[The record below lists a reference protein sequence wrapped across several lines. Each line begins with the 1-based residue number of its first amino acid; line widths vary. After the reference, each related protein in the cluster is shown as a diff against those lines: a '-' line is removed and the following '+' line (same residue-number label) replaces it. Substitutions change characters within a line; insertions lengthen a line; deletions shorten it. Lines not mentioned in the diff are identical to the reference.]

1 MKMNF
6 KQIISL
12 SYDALREKKGRSALT
27 ILMIVVGAALLVAV
41 NGMSAGSAAFVDKQV
56 GSLAPNVIF
65 VAPGSQTKT
74 FQEAPGLST
83 SSPKL
88 PFTEQVVNRIKSL
101 PFVKDVFP
109 GYAAQVHLNVNE
121 YTVNS
126 NVFAVDPRV
135 VFIISP
141 TLTLNP
147 GSKIE
152 PDNTNAV
159 LVGYHIANP
168 PGYPHNPI
176 IKVGQTI
183 TIRYGNANKNLLVTG
198 VMQEAGSSNVDN
210 IVAINKITGNS
221 LFNKQGRYD
230 LLIVFAR
237 TGGDVT
243 TVVHEMNSLY
253 GSMSFGITTPAA
265 IIETQKHTQ
274 AGSASFALEV
284 GYIALMASGIG
295 VVTTLWTS
303 VNERTKEIGTMKAI
317 GAKPLF
323 ILAMFLSDA
332 IIIGITGSIIGIA
345 SGIGLTYLLAVSG
358 SSGGGTYIDPI
369 FIPSDLIRTWILTLI
384 ISLAAGIFPAW
395 KASRLSPLEALRS
408 S

>member
-1 MKMNF
+1 MKLNF

-12 SYDALREKKGRSALT
+12 SYDAVRERKGRSALT
-27 ILMIVVGAALLVAV
+27 ILMIVVGAALVVAI
-41 NGMSAGSAAFVDKQV
+41 NGMSAGSAAFIDKQV
-56 GSLAPNVIF
+56 GSLAPNVMF
-65 VAPGSQTKT
+65 VAPGSQTNT

-83 SSPKL
+83 SSPRL
-88 PFTEQVVNRIKSL
+88 IFNDQVVHRIKSL

-109 GYAAQVHLNVNE
+109 GFASQVQLDING

-126 NVFAVDPRV
+126 NVFAIDPKV

-141 TLTLNP
+141 TLTLYP
-147 GSKIE
+147 GSKVE
-152 PDNTNAV
+152 NNDPDGV

-168 PGYPHNPI
+168 PGYPYNPL

-183 TIRYGNANKNLLVTG
+183 TVNHGNTHRHFRVIG
-198 VMQEAGSSNVDN
+198 VMKEAGNGNVDQ
-210 IVAINKITGNS
+210 IVAINRSTGNL

-230 LLIVFAR
+230 MMIVFAR
-237 TGGDVT
+237 SGGDVA
-243 TVVHEMNSLY
+243 TVAHEMTSLY

-265 IIETQKHTQ
+265 IIQAQKHTQ
-274 AGSASFALEV
+274 SGSASFTLEI

-323 ILAMFLSDA
+323 ILTMFLSDA
-332 IIIGITGSIIGIA
+332 IIIGITGSIIGIVG
-345 SGIGLTYLLAVSG
+345 GIGLTYLLAVSG
-358 SSGGGTYIDPI
+358 ASGGGTYIAPI
-369 FIPSDLIRTWILTLI
+369 FIPSDLIRVWILTLI

-408 S
+408 I

>member
-12 SYDALREKKGRSALT
+12 SYDAVRERKGRSALT
-27 ILMIVVGAALLVAV
+27 ILMIVVGAALVVAI
-41 NGMSAGSAAFVDKQV
+41 NGMSAGSAAFIDKQV
-56 GSLAPNVIF
+56 GRLAPNVMF
-65 VAPGSQTKT
+65 VAPGSQTNT

-83 SSPKL
+83 SSPRL
-88 PFTEQVVNRIKSL
+88 PFNDQLVNRIKSL
-101 PFVKDVFP
+101 PFVKDVIPEF
-109 GYAAQVHLNVNE
+109 AAQVHLNVNG
-121 YTVNS
+121 YIVNS
-126 NVFAVDPRV
+126 NMIATTPSIVFT
-135 VFIISP
+135 ISP

-147 GSKIE
+147 GSKIDDNN
-152 PDNTNAV
+152 PDAV
-159 LVGYHIANP
+159 IVGYHIANP
-168 PGYPHNPI
+168 PGFAYNPL

-183 TIRYGNANKNLLVTG
+183 TVNYGNTYRHFRVTG
-198 VMQEAGSSNVDN
+198 VMKEAGNGNVDQ
-210 IVAINKITGNS
+210 IVAINRNTGNIF
-221 LFNKQGRYD
+221 FNKQGHYD
-230 LLIVFAR
+230 ELVVFAR
-237 TGGDVT
+237 TGGDVA
-243 TVVHEMNSLY
+243 TVAHEMTSLF
-253 GSMSFGITTPAA
+253 GNMSFGITTPAA
-265 IIETQKHTQ
+265 IIQAQKHTQ
-274 AGSASFALEV
+274 AGSASFTLEI

-369 FIPSDLIRTWILTLI
+369 FIPSDLIRVWILTLI
-384 ISLAAGIFPAW
+384 IALAAGIFPAW

-408 S
+408 I